1 MRGERWLL
9 RTGEFLVG
17 RAARHLPAAARAERY
32 QEWAAE
38 LPVILRDPQIK
49 PAAARAARM
58 LWFAADTLRGA
69 ALGRGP
75 ARRGGAHR
83 GSASIGKDVRWLG
96 VGLGLLAALA
106 VSLGILA
113 FIAYYAIVICSAS
126 LAGYVSFVLS
136 FSLASLAGCLLWRR
150 REGAARCWLGAGVLA
165 TVAGGGVAQLAGH
178 LGWGHPLLFTLIST
192 CGYTVCAACV
202 SAAVVTVT
210 RSARRDRQAGTQER
224 SDRGQLPGPARAV
237 RMSGQLRVRQKGPCQ
252 LCRQPSRPPVDWT
265 AVAVATRST
274 KRTVPAAHPEGGL
287 VLVRGLIRL
296 WQGRQPMNAVIR
308 IETSNPGSSTP
319 SLAT

>member
-32 QEWAAE
+32 REWTAE
-38 LPVILRDPQIK
+38 LPVILRDPDIK

-69 ALGRGP
+69 ALGPGLARRGR
-75 ARRGGAHR
+75 AHRGGAHR
-83 GSASIGKDVRWLG
+83 GSASIGKDARWLG

-150 REGAARCWLGAGVLA
+150 REGAARYWLGAGVLA

-192 CGYTVCAACV
+192 CGYTVCAACIG
-202 SAAVVTVT
+202 AAVVTVT
-210 RSARRDRQAGTQER
+210 RSARRDRRAGTQER
-224 SDRGQLPGPARAV
+224 SDRGSYPGQP
-237 RMSGQLRVRQKGPCQ
+237 GQ
-252 LCRQPSRPPVDWT
+252 
-265 AVAVATRST
+265 
-274 KRTVPAAHPEGGL
+274 
-287 VLVRGLIRL
+287 
-296 WQGRQPMNAVIR
+296 
-308 IETSNPGSSTP
+308 
-319 SLAT
+319 